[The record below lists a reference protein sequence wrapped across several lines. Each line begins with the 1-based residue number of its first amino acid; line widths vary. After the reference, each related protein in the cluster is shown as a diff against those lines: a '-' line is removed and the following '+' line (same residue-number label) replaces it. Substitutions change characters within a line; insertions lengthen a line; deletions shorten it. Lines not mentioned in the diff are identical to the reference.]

1 MIRNKVIGKE
11 VSLHFL
17 SPQCFMQIQQ
27 IRKKVSSQEGSGG
40 SKIADTDKA
49 QNGQSVSSVQ
59 LSVIDKNGPA
69 IALVTKPPVSH

>member
-1 MIRNKVIGKE
+1 MNRNPANIKGKV
-11 VSLHFL
+11 S
-17 SPQCFMQIQQ
+17 S
-27 IRKKVSSQEGSGG
+27 KKNKFVNVSSQEGSGG

-69 IALVTKPPVSH
+69 IALVTKPPVS

>member
-1 MIRNKVIGKE
+1 M
-11 VSLHFL
+11 SLHAN
-17 SPQCFMQIQQ
+17 PADEIQE
-27 IRKKVSSQEGSGG
+27 KKVSSQEGNGG

-69 IALVTKPPVSH
+69 IALVTKPPVSY